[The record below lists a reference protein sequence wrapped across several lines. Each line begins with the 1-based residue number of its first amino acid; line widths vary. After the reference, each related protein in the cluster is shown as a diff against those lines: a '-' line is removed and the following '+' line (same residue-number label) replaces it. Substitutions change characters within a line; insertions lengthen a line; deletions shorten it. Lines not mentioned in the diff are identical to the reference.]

1 LNGTC
6 AVIVTYQPDNV
17 RLAHVLS
24 LLRGSVEAVVI
35 VDNASAHLD
44 EVRLREAHPSLIMK
58 RMDSNKGIAT
68 AQNEGVALARE
79 TKCRYVLFLDQDSLP
94 QQGMV
99 SGLRATFERL
109 EASGEKVA
117 CVGPR
122 IRLPASATLST
133 FGRLGWLGLRRV
145 SCREERD
152 AAVEC
157 DFLLSSGS
165 LVPFDVLDKVGGME
179 DALFIDQ
186 VDTEWCLRARSM
198 GYRAFGACGAVL
210 EHRLGEAYS
219 RIWFGRW
226 RHLPRHKAFRYYY
239 IFRNSLILF
248 GRNYMPAKWI
258 FFQLQWM
265 GALFLRYGV
274 LGRDGELR
282 MMLKGS
288 MHAMRR
294 ITGKLEEAV
303 TTPENI
309 AQPEVTSL
317 RTVPRPTCGLCGA
330 VGEPLY
336 SDLRDRLFSAPGTW
350 HLRRCANADCGLI
363 WLDPQ
368 AVETDVGLL
377 YRSYY
382 THSAPGSQGGVVRRA
397 LRDVYRW
404 TWAALLRPTRII
416 RERKRFER
424 LFVDDLPPGD
434 LLEVGCGAGT
444 RLRIFAA
451 LGWRVTG
458 QDVDAAAL
466 AEAQRTSGAEIHVG
480 PLDDLARQGRRF
492 DAIVM
497 NHVIEHVVDPV
508 RFLRTCLQMVR
519 PGGTLICVTPNA
531 SSWGHRA
538 FGVDWMALDPP
549 RHLTLFTLSS
559 LQTAAKLAG
568 HPDPQVY
575 TSCANAQA
583 FAVGSFEIA
592 STGRYAMGRRPAW
605 RSELL
610 SVLAQFRAL
619 KAFRGNPESGDELIL
634 RCRVKA

>member
-1 LNGTC
+1 LNSTC
-6 AVIVTYQPDNV
+6 AVIVTYQPDNA

-24 LLRGSVEAVVI
+24 VLRGSIEAVVI

-44 EVRLREAHPSLIMK
+44 EGRLREAYPSLILK
-58 RMDSNKGIAT
+58 RMETNKGIAT
-68 AQNEGVALARE
+68 AQNQGVALARG
-79 TKCRYVLFLDQDSLP
+79 THCRYVLFLDQDSLP
-94 QQGMV
+94 QEGMV
-99 SGLRATFERL
+99 FHLRAALERL
-109 EASGEKVA
+109 EAAGERVA

-122 IRLPASATLST
+122 IRLPGSPRLAT
-133 FGRLGWLGLRRV
+133 FGKLGWLGLRWV
-145 SCREERD
+145 PCPDETD

-157 DFLLSSGS
+157 DLILSSGT

-179 DALFIDQ
+179 DAFFIDQ

-198 GYRAFGACGAVL
+198 GYRIFGACDAVL
-210 EHRLGEAYS
+210 EHRLGEEYL

-226 RHLPRHKAFRYYY
+226 RQLPRHRAFRYYY
-239 IFRNSLILF
+239 IFRNSLSLF
-248 GRNYMPAKWI
+248 GRNYVPAKWI
-258 FFQLQWM
+258 WFQVRWLV
-265 GALFLRYGV
+265 ALFLRYGV
-274 LGRDGELR
+274 LGPNGEMR

-288 MHAMRR
+288 IHAMRR
-294 ITGKLEEAV
+294 ITGKLEDV
-303 TTPENI
+303 TTAEDALP
-309 AQPEVTSL
+309 PEVTSL
-317 RTVPRPTCGLCGA
+317 TTVPRPTCRLCGT

-350 HLRRCANADCGLI
+350 HLRRCSNARCGLV

-368 AVETDVGLL
+368 AVEEDVGLL

-382 THSAPGSQGGVVRRA
+382 THSALGSRGGVARQV
-397 LRDVYRW
+397 LRGAFRW
-404 TWAALLRPTRII
+404 TWAALLSPTRISK
-416 RERKRFER
+416 ERKRFEK
-424 LFVDDLPPGD
+424 LFVDDLRPGD

-444 RLRIFAA
+444 RLANFAA

-466 AEAQRTSGAEIHVG
+466 AEAQRTSGVEIHAG
-480 PLDDLARQGRRF
+480 PLEDLARQGRRF

-508 RFLRTCLQMVR
+508 RFLRTCLQMLR

-605 RSELL
+605 RSQLL
-610 SVLAQFRAL
+610 SMLAQFRAL
-619 KAFRGNPESGDELIL
+619 NAFRGNPESGDELIL
-634 RCRVKA
+634 RCCVKA